1 MLPKLNLGPAALVT
15 AAFIGPGT
23 IITASHAGANFG
35 FTLIWALLFAVLAAI
50 VLQEMSARL
59 GLATGMGLAENLE
72 RRFERKIPK
81 RAVQIIVLLAIV
93 VGNAAYQGGNIA
105 GANIGLTIISENLF
119 ASSSGS
125 LQVLTISLIAGSLLW
140 FGGYPMVE
148 KTLLALVALMSLC
161 FVAVAWLVVDD
172 WSVVAAALL
181 PPQLPDGAGLSVIAL
196 IGTTVVPYNLFL
208 HSRSVSEKWQ
218 GQDAIRSARQDILI
232 SIPVGGLISIAVM
245 CVAASLF
252 FKTLTPLHSAADIAN
267 GLTPVAGRSGQLMV
281 AIGLAAAGFSS
292 AITAPLAA
300 AYTLQGLFPHPS
312 GSAQQ
317 VIFRAAWIA
326 ILVIGSGLALSGYR
340 PTTIILLAQFTN
352 GLLLPLACIFLLWA
366 MNSQAMGRM
375 RNNWWQN
382 LAGTL
387 VLLITLILGG
397 KSLWQVLH

>member
-1 MLPKLNLGPAALVT
+1 MLSKLNLGPAALVT

-125 LQVLTISLIAGSLLW
+125 LQVFTISLIAGSLLW

-161 FVAVAWLVVDD
+161 FVAVAWLVVED

-181 PPQLPDGAGLSVIAL
+181 TPQLPDGAGLSVIAL

-208 HSRSVSEKWQ
+208 HSRSTQLNAGLGGVEGRALIAGDRIKLF
-218 GQDAIRSARQDILI
+218 APSAQVQQSQI
-232 SIPVGGLISIAVM
+232 
-245 CVAASLF
+245 
-252 FKTLTPLHSAADIAN
+252 
-267 GLTPVAGRSGQLMV
+267 
-281 AIGLAAAGFSS
+281 
-292 AITAPLAA
+292 APLKFASH
-300 AYTLQGLFPHPS
+300 LRL
-312 GSAQQ
+312 
-317 VIFRAAWIA
+317 R
-326 ILVIGSGLALSGYR
+326 ILHGQEKER
-340 PTTIILLAQFTN
+340 
-352 GLLLPLACIFLLWA
+352 
-366 MNSQAMGRM
+366 
-375 RNNWWQN
+375 
-382 LAGTL
+382 
-387 VLLITLILGG
+387 
-397 KSLWQVLH
+397 